1 MIMEGFMGRIDE
13 LREAKALAWESILA
27 VDEDKRAPLFNQWR
41 ALSAEIAALEAEEE
55 PTGKGSV
62 LDELKKRRE
71 LRGARTA
78 N

>member
-1 MIMEGFMGRIDE
+1 MRLDE
-13 LREAKALAWESILA
+13 LRAAKDLAWASILA

-41 ALSAEIAALEAEEE
+41 ALSAEIAVLEADEE
-55 PTGKGSV
+55 PIAKGSV

-78 N
+78 G

>member
-1 MIMEGFMGRIDE
+1 MESRLDE
-13 LREAKALAWESILA
+13 LREMKALVSESISE
-27 VDEDKRAPLFNQWR
+27 VEPDKRAPLVNQWR